1 MTHKETH
8 PTPALWVG
16 YRMLPK
22 LAHMGFRQDLLP
34 TLPGA
39 ERQKQACLRHAS
51 RMTAPEMDIYV
62 KRVGVSARLR
72 CRSLADPLVLFE
84 NVVDQPFA
92 KIT

>member
-1 MTHKETH
+1 MMHEETH
-8 PTPALWVG
+8 PTLPLWVG

-51 RMTAPEMDIYV
+51 RMSAPECDIYV
-62 KRVGVSARLR
+62 RWVWECQPIFEVAAWPTRLS
-72 CRSLADPLVLFE
+72 SLRMWSISHLPR
-84 NVVDQPFA
+84 
-92 KIT
+92 